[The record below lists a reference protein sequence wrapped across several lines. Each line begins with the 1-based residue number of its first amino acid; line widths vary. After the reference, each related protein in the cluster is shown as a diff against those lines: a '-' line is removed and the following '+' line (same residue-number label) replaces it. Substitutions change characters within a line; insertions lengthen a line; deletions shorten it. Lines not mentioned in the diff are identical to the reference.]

1 MGRVRVGSKYKRREI
16 EMVFEQL
23 GELIK
28 LGEYL
33 YRYEEMIHHVLN
45 ELSFVDFESQKVKAL
60 LKAEMRKAEASFYTF
75 YDQNRREPDYAFLQ
89 RKVTEF
95 GVERLVLFQPEKEF
109 LSLDNFVYRYIEMLK
124 IEKQLTGLVFEE
136 QDLFFVQKYECNRA
150 KKYYEENDTYLQGY
164 EQERISINP
173 IIQRF
178 TYEKLKREFLEDP
191 LIESLRK
198 TWKEVK

>member
-1 MGRVRVGSKYKRREI
+1 MGFKYKRREI

-23 GELIK
+23 GEPIK

-198 TWKEVK
+198 AWKEVK